1 MPENLNAQ
9 WKQLGRPKK
18 IQTYTPVNLDKVAKS
33 TFPFPPL
40 SPLISPTSSS
50 HRTENPY
57 SYPHPLFPPKERLPS
72 LLPSPS
78 LDSIHSVRLP
88 PPTPF
93 SLSLSLSLHL
103 SHPFLTKLPHQKLPS
118 PSIVFVFSGLVRE
131 SSGVWVSV
139 LGGGGG
145 GGGAWTW
152 IWAWAGT
159 PMREENCNLPRGIC
173 RILVGRFRLYKIRC
187 VFIREG
193 IWWQI

>member
-18 IQTYTPVNLDKVAKS
+18 IQTYTSVNLDKVAKS
-33 TFPFPPL
+33 TFPFPP
-40 SPLISPTSSS
+40 SPPSS
-50 HRTENPY
+50 HLHLLRTESKTLIPIPIL
-57 SYPHPLFPPKERLPS
+57 SFPPKKGFPPSS

-93 SLSLSLSLHL
+93 SLSLSLSLPL

-145 GGGAWTW
+145 HGHGSG
-152 IWAWAGT
+152 
-159 PMREENCNLPRGIC
+159 RGRGPLC
-173 RILVGRFRLYKIRC
+173 GRKIVTC
-187 VFIREG
+187 LEVFG
-193 IWWQI
+193 VF